1 MQITYFRLK
10 GYINILQGMGQDE
23 IIIPFNQFHNRI
35 ILIQGENGTGKST
48 ILKALSPN
56 PDSAD
61 SFRTDVMV
69 NNGVQ
74 QIVEYPGEK
83 EIHYKDDLGNIYK
96 VLIQSVVDESRT
108 RRTTKAYIS
117 KNGEEFNPNGT
128 VSGFKEARD
137 NLLGI
142 DPVYLDMSAISSEN
156 RGLVDMIPSERRKYL
171 SSYIGSVETFN
182 EIYKVISK
190 KASACKSYLNSLN
203 TKIYS
208 MGNELELRVRQTQ
221 LEDQLK
227 DANNQRDELLK
238 SLAEAEATI
247 KVVDP
252 DNKIQDLYLSI
263 SERLQSLKDDI
274 MKNKKVLEDLYTK
287 IDISREIEENGLD
300 KEIEETNNGLNSHKK
315 SLIDYNN
322 RIANLI
328 ALNEATEV
336 SLNRDK
342 SRLLGIS
349 SEQVQSNIESVV
361 DDLHSQIEVYNDYLK
376 HVDIELY
383 NSLSVEILHNLLEDL
398 KCFIELIDSARDY
411 SEQEEIFIEALD
423 NDNLKSRLD
432 EINRSSLNASI
443 ETDSCKTKIESLN
456 GLKEKIDKFDSLRP
470 KDCITDEC
478 PFISEYIKI
487 MKEHSDIDKEISDMQ
502 SIIDFYTVKAI
513 EYESDI
519 HKLEEAIKIREFLD
533 KAFSIIDKNQYVL
546 SKIKELNWMNDK
558 DILISHIK
566 DHFNFFQI
574 ITLLNDYLEKASIY
588 EELKGLKS
596 KYDSLS
602 GDLKLY
608 QSNKK
613 LIESLQDS
621 INSMEKEI
629 EDRKR
634 DIKKYTNEC
643 EFLNKLI
650 EQLQIRS
657 DLLQELK
664 VVSNKD
670 NELELEMSKLRE
682 EYSKIK
688 DNIRVVKEKVD
699 SLNDIKN
706 NIELVEKMI
715 SPITEEINKV
725 KFNIANIMAYQ
736 EEFQEYSVQYEKLS
750 FIKDACSPG
759 SGKSIQSEYVKMYMN
774 DIIITCNTLLGYM
787 FSGSIRLDLPVINEK
802 QFSIPFIG
810 PNGFQV
816 PDISNGSTAQKCMI
830 GLVFS
835 CVSMMKS
842 SSTYNIPRFD
852 EIDGGLDQE
861 NRIVFI
867 NVINQILDIMKAK
880 QCIMISHNN
889 EFDTQSTTIIECARN
904 GIKFSENGNFI

>member
-35 ILIQGENGTGKST
+35 ILIQGENGAGKST

-61 SFRTDVMV
+61 SFRTDVMI

-83 EIHYKDDLGNIYK
+83 EIHYKDDLGNVYK

-208 MGNELELRVRQTQ
+208 MGNELELRTRLAQ
-221 LEDQLK
+221 LEDRLSDLNK
-227 DANNQRDELLK
+227 QRDDLLK
-238 SLAEAEATI
+238 SQADAEAVLRMI
-247 KVVDP
+247 DP
-252 DNKIQDLYLSI
+252 DNKIQDLYVSI
-263 SERLQSLKDDI
+263 SDRLGTIKSDLRKNQEFIEDLRRDYAENSKNEDFDI
-274 MKNKKVLEDLYTK
+274 SKEILEVDEYYNKNKKSIDDYTNK
-287 IDISREIEENGLD
+287 VAG
-300 KEIEETNNGLNSHKK
+300 
-315 SLIDYNN
+315 
-322 RIANLI
+322 LI
-328 ALNEATEV
+328 ALNEETET

-342 SRLLGIS
+342 SRLLSIS
-349 SEQVQSNIESVV
+349 SESIHENLEAIVQDTKDQIDFYKDYLGSTDPKIYETISIEDFRSIKDNIEKFISVIDQAKDV
-361 DDLHSQIEVYNDYLK
+361 ASSEEILLMAIDNDDLNNQINNIQNSISKYSLELK
-376 HVDIELY
+376 ES
-383 NSLSVEILHNLLEDL
+383 NNNL
-398 KCFIELIDSARDY
+398 
-411 SEQEEIFIEALD
+411 
-423 NDNLKSRLD
+423 
-432 EINRSSLNASI
+432 
-443 ETDSCKTKIESLN
+443 ESLKN
-456 GLKEKIDKFDSLRP
+456 IKDRLNNFESLRP
-470 KDCITDEC
+470 KNCVDNDC
-478 PFISEYIKI
+478 PFISEYIKLSESH
-487 MKEHSDIDKEISDMQ
+487 KNIDNEIDSLNDNIQ
-502 SIIDFYTVKAI
+502 SLSKSIDELNI
-513 EYESDI
+513 ELSRSLEALDLQKSIDQGFKLIESSMI
-519 HKLEEAIKIREFLD
+519 KLSIVPDLEY
-533 KAFSIIDKNQYVL
+533 FSDKN
-546 SKIKELNWMNDK
+546 KIKEKIKLNASLNSV
-558 DILISHIK
+558 IV
-566 DHFNFFQI
+566 
-574 ITLLNDYLEKASIY
+574 LLNDYISKATIY
-588 EELKGLKS
+588 DDLKKVQ
-596 KYDSLS
+596 KQYDSLYT
-602 GDLKLY
+602 DLKVY
-608 QSNKK
+608 QSNKS
-613 LIESLQDS
+613 IIDSLNDS
-621 INSMEKEI
+621 INSMEKDI

-634 DIKKYTNEC
+634 DIQKYTKEID
-643 EFLNKLI
+643 FLNKI
-650 EQLQIRS
+650 VDQLLHSKTILN
-657 DLLQELK
+657 DLKQAEEKDKSLSEEL
-664 VVSNKD
+664 NQ
-670 NELELEMSKLRE
+670 LRL

-688 DNIRVVKEKVD
+688 DNIRIVKEKSD
-699 SLNDIKN
+699 NLNDIKN
-706 NIELVEKMI
+706 QLEL
-715 SPITEEINKV
+715 INKTIEPV
-725 KFNIANIMAYQ
+725 SEDINQIKFNIANVIAYQ
-736 EEFQEYSVQYEKLS
+736 AEFKEYSDKYEKLS

-774 DIIITCNTLLGYM
+774 DIIMTCNTLLGYM
-787 FSGSIRLDLPVINEK
+787 FNGTIRLDVPVINEK

-810 PNGFQV
+810 PNGFKV

-852 EIDGGLDQE
+852 EIDGGLDQQ

-880 QCIMISHNN
+880 QCIMVSHNN
-889 EFDTQSTTIIECARN
+889 EFDTQSTTIVRCDPN
-904 GIKFSENGNFI
+904 GLSFLEYGQRI